1 MSHFLPISAI
11 LLSITYFAHWHSIF
25 EGMCKGLVVWVQYNE
40 MSMEPDALAL
50 MTTALSSNSNSVS
63 IKSQPTYWGDIY
75 HLAFPANA
83 LLLESTVVVD
93 VFILA
98 CIYIQ

>member
-25 EGMCKGLVVWVQYNE
+25 EGMSKGLVVWVQYNE

-63 IKSQPTYWGDIY
+63 IKSQM
-75 HLAFPANA
+75 AFPANA

-93 VFILA
+93 VLILA

>member
-1 MSHFLPISAI
+1 
-11 LLSITYFAHWHSIF
+11 
-25 EGMCKGLVVWVQYNE
+25 